1 LSQRLCNSAFDK
13 CFRFVSEKSEELAR
27 KSRLDSLERYYAKFC
42 GSTSELMTR
51 EQFADA
57 FKRTVYLK
65 GVDAS
70 LGRLRPDE
78 ELVIA
83 NRIWVIIAGESTST
97 IDFETF
103 GRSILEV
110 PSHVGVQVR
119 IFIIH
124 TSIQY
129 SWMM

>member
-1 LSQRLCNSAFDK
+1 
-13 CFRFVSEKSEELAR
+13 
-27 KSRLDSLERYYAKFC
+27 
-42 GSTSELMTR
+42 MTR

-83 NRIWVIIAGESTST
+83 NRIWVILAGESTST

-103 GRSILEV
+103 GRSILEA
-110 PSHVGVQVR
+110 PSHPGVQVR
-119 IFIIH
+119 NFVIH
-124 TSIQY
+124 TVIHY
-129 SWMM
+129 SCMM

>member
-1 LSQRLCNSAFDK
+1 
-13 CFRFVSEKSEELAR
+13 
-27 KSRLDSLERYYAKFC
+27 
-42 GSTSELMTR
+42 MTR